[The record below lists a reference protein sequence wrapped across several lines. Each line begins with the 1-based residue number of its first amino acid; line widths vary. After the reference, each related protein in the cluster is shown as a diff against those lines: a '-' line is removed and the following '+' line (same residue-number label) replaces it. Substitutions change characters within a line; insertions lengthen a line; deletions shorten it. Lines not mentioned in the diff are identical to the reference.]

1 MPDLHN
7 TNKSWQTW
15 CAAQL
20 LPRNKIKLV
29 MARMRHNTSLDCHHY
44 RYPSFQDGTMSHVRG
59 DSQSGHKL
67 PPKSL
72 LSHLSFPALTSSRAK
87 GGQWNRVMGNKHK
100 EVSYKMGLA
109 WRCLLGAKEF
119 KTTRVSGQKTHLFC
133 SGREQ
138 LWQTAPP
145 DSSHSASEWSTQNR

>member
-1 MPDLHN
+1 
-7 TNKSWQTW
+7 
-15 CAAQL
+15 
-20 LPRNKIKLV
+20 
-29 MARMRHNTSLDCHHY
+29 MACMRHNTSLGCRHY
-44 RYPSFQDGTMSHVRG
+44 RYPSFQGETMSHGRG
-59 DSQSGHKL
+59 DSQPGHKL

-72 LSHLSFPALTSSRAK
+72 LSLLSFPALPSSRAK
-87 GGQWNRVMGNKHK
+87 GGQWNRGVTGSKHK

-109 WRCLLGAKEF
+109 WTRLLGAKEF

-145 DSSHSASEWSTQNR
+145 DSSHGASEWSTQNRWKNWHFIDNSRASFIFSYKSTVSS